1 MLDRQHPGAIRALS
15 RPGLNRSTNVVSRRR
30 QQSVAPQHFLVNS
43 AMSLQPAVVDLPP
56 ADAIS
61 TSAAEVAGVD
71 VAALKPTTQADW
83 KTQYAEIATLAGGL
97 AHEIRNPL
105 STIRLNLELLDEE
118 LAQDDGSPRDRRN
131 RQKVQKVL
139 QECSHLDQIL
149 NDFLLYARAHAPRR
163 EPSSLNDEVREYL
176 DVFGTLAAESQVEV
190 SPHLAAQLP
199 TLQIDRRLFR
209 QVLENLGR
217 NALQAMPTGGRLEV
231 MTYALPAGAALEF
244 IDNGCGMDERTRERV
259 FEAFFSTKPG
269 GSGLGLPT
277 AKRIVEAHGG
287 TMICESTP
295 GAGTRFRIT
304 LPAAVETSAKPTR

>member
-1 MLDRQHPGAIRALS
+1 
-15 RPGLNRSTNVVSRRR
+15 
-30 QQSVAPQHFLVNS
+30 
-43 AMSLQPAVVDLPP
+43 MSPQPAVVDLPP
-56 ADAIS
+56 VPL
-61 TSAAEVAGVD
+61 SATHGAEELESENGG
-71 VAALKPTTQADW
+71 LGPLTQADW
-83 KTQYAEIATLAGGL
+83 KAQYAEIATLAGGL

-149 NDFLLYARAHAPRR
+149 CDFLLFARAHAPRLDAC
-163 EPSSLNDEVREYL
+163 SLNDEVREYL
-176 DVFGTLAAESQVEV
+176 DSFTTLAAESQVEV

-199 TLQIDRRLFR
+199 MVGLDRRLFR
-209 QVLENLGR
+209 QVLQNLGR
-217 NALQAMPTGGRLEV
+217 NALQAMPGGGRLEV
-231 MTYALPAGAALEF
+231 MTYAIPNGVILEF
-244 IDNGCGMDERTRERV
+244 IDNGCGMDERTRERM
-259 FEAFFSTKPG
+259 FETFFSTKPG

-287 TMICESTP
+287 TMSCESTP

-304 LPAAVETSAKPTR
+304 LPATVASPADGSH